1 MTNYLSKLRDPRW
14 QKKRLEIMQRDNFT
28 CQSCGEKEK
37 PLHVHH
43 RMYKKATEPWDYNGY
58 LLITLCEEC
67 HGEFTEVKKEGA
79 QENLME
85 GILSRFNEEDLTT
98 LACALAY
105 HELDGDPDESAYVI
119 EYALTNRAI
128 CGALKHLYQE
138 GIKERRRRFTA
149 SSKKEMENA

>member
-1 MTNYLSKLRDPRW
+1 
-14 QKKRLEIMQRDNFT
+14 
-28 CQSCGEKEK
+28 
-37 PLHVHH
+37 
-43 RMYKKATEPWDYNGY
+43 
-58 LLITLCEEC
+58 
-67 HGEFTEVKKEGA
+67 
-79 QENLME
+79 ME